1 MRHFINN
8 NEITPRNL
16 FDIGIK
22 VNFESR
28 ADEVQVTTDS
38 LILPREGGK
47 YVKDHIA
54 NIGLFDG
61 IPYSV
66 QLEEGVNLDYYI
78 DLTEDHLI
86 LDNEVQCRIK
96 LQNNHDNFFD
106 RAEGLS
112 FSLINSKYPIRSIN
126 IDYIVLP
133 VDKDGMAVSAFIS
146 MYSVSIAIAQ
156 QTKELSESAK
166 EFTATPFYGFSS
178 LGSLISAGIK
188 VTLNAIFL
196 SVLLYEAAKLWDN
209 ISAIM
214 NPPIKTAKGN
224 LVLELLNK
232 GCTYL
237 GYKFESTIL
246 QGEYQNLALMPI
258 PLNNTSPNIYD
269 VSYPDFST
277 QALFRGYPT
286 EQDSVSTLGELF
298 SAMESMFNAKIRV
311 SKGVVY
317 LERWDNFKRNS
328 SVKLDSSLNDQSTRV
343 NKYRYD
349 TSRLF
354 KRYYLH
360 YNNDYS
366 DIVTLDNYKFQATE
380 YSIENSPFGTK
391 ISTVKGLTEINIP
404 FSLAYTKQD
413 TNFLE
418 DIYEAMKDAFQWLA
432 NGGEPYSDKK
442 GVVLVSQMYYS
453 STKIFIHDGNKRP
466 SPNSNENLLNT
477 SVLWD
482 KFHNINSPKSGKLRI
497 IRDNVK
503 FKMDSKTFKS
513 IYENNFVDI
522 DGQQCEII
530 NMEYFDEKQ
539 YAIITYKEPMNINT
553 NYIEVKKIV

>member
-1 MRHFINN
+1 MRHFIKDK
-8 NEITPRNL
+8 EITPRNI

-28 ADEVQVTTDS
+28 ADEIQVTTDS
-38 LILPREGGK
+38 LILPREAGNM
-47 YVKDHIA
+47 VKEHIED
-54 NIGLFDG
+54 IGLFDG
-61 IPYSV
+61 ISYKV
-66 QLEEGVNLDYYI
+66 ELESGNSLNYYI

-86 LDNEVQCRIK
+86 EDHQVQCRIK

-112 FSLINSKYPIRSIN
+112 FSLINSKYPISFIP
-126 IDYIVLP
+126 IEYIVLP
-133 VDKDGMAVSAFIS
+133 VDKEGMAVSAFIS

-156 QTKELSESAK
+156 QSKEASESAK
-166 EFTATPFYGFSS
+166 EFTSIAGYGFSA
-178 LGSLISAGIK
+178 LGAIISAGLK
-188 VTLNAIFL
+188 VTVNVIFL
-196 SVLLYEAAKLWDN
+196 SILVYEATKLWDN
-209 ISAIM
+209 IKELM
-214 NPPIKTAKGN
+214 NPKVKRAKGN

-237 GYKFESTIL
+237 GYKFESSIL
-246 QGEYQNLALMPI
+246 QGEYSKLALMPI
-258 PLNNTSPNIYD
+258 PLNDKTPNVYD
-269 VSYPDFST
+269 ISYSDFST

-298 SAMESMFNAKIRV
+298 SSLEAMFNAKIRIENKIV
-311 SKGVVY
+311 K
-317 LERWDNFKRNS
+317 LERWDSFKRNS
-328 SVKLDSSLNDQSTRV
+328 NVRLDSSLNDQSTRV

-349 TSRLF
+349 TSRFF

-366 DIVTLDNYKFQATE
+366 DIVTLDNYKYQATE
-380 YSIENSPFGTK
+380 YSIENAPFTQ
-391 ISTVKGLTEINIP
+391 ISTVKGLTEVNIP
-404 FSLAYTKQD
+404 FSLAYTKKE
-413 TNFLE
+413 TSFLE
-418 DIYEAMKDAFQWLA
+418 DIYEAMKDAFQWVSG
-432 NGGEPYSDKK
+432 GGESYSDKK

-453 STKIFIHDGNKRP
+453 TTKIFIHDGNSRP
-466 SPNSNENLLNT
+466 LPNSNENLLST

-482 KFHNINSPKSGKLRI
+482 KFHSINSPNSGKVRI

-513 IYENNFVDI
+513 ILNNNFIDI
-522 DGQQCEII
+522 DGQSCEIL

-539 YAIITYKEPMNINT
+539 YAIITYKEPIYINT
-553 NYIEVKKIV
+553 TNIEVKKIV